1 MAFDKPRFGGRGID
15 GGGNSDPLPW
25 GVPSGSIGGRPGMI
39 GAGGDQFGRPQ
50 YQNSPIGN
58 MVGNEL
64 YDPETGGFRR
74 TGAQRGTDAGQ
85 ALRALAEAS
94 GMNLLGS
101 SSSSGSG
108 GAGGVGSL
116 PAISMPDTSAANAAA
131 FGRAKD
137 RAGQTTRASLTALRD
152 EMAGRGLRGSGIEAG
167 EVGKTVARGA
177 AGVNEFT
184 REQAIQDAGNAAD
197 LAKQEYQGR
206 IVQRGQDIGVAQ
218 ANASRQ
224 QQQLDGL
231 LSLIGGRGI
240 LY

>member
-1 MAFDKPRFGGRGID
+1 MASYSSP
-15 GGGNSDPLPW
+15 
-25 GVPSGSIGGRPGMI
+25 SIGGRMARPHPGFT
-39 GAGGDQFGRPQ
+39 QT
-50 YQNSPIGN
+50 PIGTQ
-58 MVGNEL
+58 VGEEL
-64 YDPETGGFRR
+64 FNPETGGTQR
-74 TGAQRGTDAGQ
+74 TGAQKGTDAGQ

-94 GMNLLGS
+94 GMPLLGS
-101 SSSSGSG
+101 SSSSGAG
-108 GAGGVGSL
+108 GAGGGVANL
-116 PAISMPDTSAANAAA
+116 PAITMPDTSAANAAA

-137 RAGQTTRASLTALRD
+137 QAGQTARASLTALRG

-167 EVGKTVARGA
+167 EVGKTIARGA

-206 IVQRGQDIGVAQ
+206 ITQRGQDIGVAQ

-224 QQQLDGL
+224 QQQLEGL
-231 LSLIGGRGI
+231 LGLIGGRGI

>member
-1 MAFDKPRFGGRGID
+1 MTAGR
-15 GGGNSDPLPW
+15 
-25 GVPSGSIGGRPGMI
+25 PSGPSRLAQPY
-39 GAGGDQFGRPQ
+39 AQT
-50 YQNSPIGN
+50 PIGN
-58 MVGNEL
+58 VNQASGNL
-64 YDPETGGFRR
+64 YNPETDSEQF
-74 TGAQRGTDAGQ
+74 TGAQRGTNAGQ

-94 GMNLLGS
+94 GLPLLGS
-101 SSSSGSG
+101 SSSSGAG
-108 GAGGVGSL
+108 GMGGGVGSL
-116 PAISMPDTSAANAAA
+116 PAIAMPDTSAANAAA

-137 RAGQTTRASLTALRD
+137 QAGQTARASLTALRN

-167 EVGKTVARGA
+167 EVGKTIARGA

-206 IVQRGQDIGVAQ
+206 ITQRGQDIGVAQ

-224 QQQLDGL
+224 QQQLEGL
-231 LSLIGGRGI
+231 LGLIGGRGI